1 MTLLI
6 TMSLLVLLPG
16 IFLFLGGGRR
26 LPILMYHKVRPA
38 QADSLTVPL
47 EVFRNHL
54 EVLARRGYQA
64 ICFAD
69 LLAHEEHGR
78 PLPSKPV
85 LLTFDDAYADFI
97 EHPMTIMK
105 DLGFSATVFL
115 PVGHV
120 GGENAWDGGGEAI
133 MNWNDVRSVSD
144 EGIEIGLH
152 SWNHD
157 NYRDLDPSDIEA
169 DLLRCLD
176 TLGSESVPF
185 VPVLAYP
192 YGGLP
197 RNGERRAHLES
208 ILEKVGIRYALRIGS
223 RVHRLPTRSRFAL
236 RRVPMEG
243 TDTGLRLWCKLALGR
258 TRL

>member
-1 MTLLI
+1 
-6 TMSLLVLLPG
+6 MSLLVVLPG
-16 IFLFLGGGRR
+16 ILLFLGGGTR

-54 EVLARRGYQA
+54 EVLARRGYTS

-69 LLAHEEHGR
+69 LLAHEEHDR
-78 PLPSKPV
+78 PLPPKPV

-97 EHPMTIMK
+97 EHPLAIMK
-105 DLGFSATVFL
+105 KLGFRATVFL

-133 MNWNDVRSVSD
+133 MNWDDVRRVSGD
-144 EGIEIGLH
+144 GIELGLH

-157 NYRDLDPSDIEA
+157 NYVDLGPADIEA
-169 DLLRCLD
+169 DLQECLE

-185 VPVLAYP
+185 TPVLAYP

-197 RNGERRAHLES
+197 RDGKGRAQLES
-208 ILEKVGIRYALRIGS
+208 VLEKVGIRYALRIGS
-223 RVHRLPTRSRFAL
+223 RVHRLPTRHRYAL

-243 TDTGLRLWCKLALGR
+243 TDTGLKLWCKLALGR